1 MELLESSRPTRI
13 LLAAVTPE
21 TGGEFKCE
29 VSEGP
34 PRFATAA
41 RTTDLQVVGKNI
53 YIENIFFCNI
63 FKDCILIRVKIF
75 DTIAFRAA
83 AL

>member
-41 RTTDLQVVGKNI
+41 RTTDLQVVG
-53 YIENIFFCNI
+53 ENI
-63 FKDCILIRVKIF
+63 LYSVKNSLRN
-75 DTIAFRAA
+75 FRAA

>member
-53 YIENIFFCNI
+53 FSY
-63 FKDCILIRVKIF
+63 
-75 DTIAFRAA
+75 
-83 AL
+83 